1 MQQEILA
8 AQGNQGPTGVTGQ
21 KGGIGAQGDLMDG
34 NGYFEVT
41 GGVLTF
47 KPSGWSN
54 GDDVYIVRSVHSG
67 SFY

>member
-1 MQQEILA
+1 
-8 AQGNQGPTGVTGQ
+8 
-21 KGGIGAQGDLMDG
+21 MDG

-54 GDDVYIVRSVHSG
+54 GDDVYIVRSVHSL
-67 SFY
+67 SLIHI